1 MIKGKLWQRI
11 VEKLS
16 DLNFEAHDK
25 IVRVVRLDEGILTKS
40 EVIGVKGIIC
50 LENEFEGE
58 SEITIKKVGKD
69 EWDKLRYNK

>member
-16 DLNFEAHDK
+16 DLNFEANDK
-25 IVRVVRLDEGILTKS
+25 MVRVVRLDEGILTKA

-58 SEITIKKVGKD
+58 SEIAIKKVGKD
-69 EWDKLRYNK
+69 EWDKLR